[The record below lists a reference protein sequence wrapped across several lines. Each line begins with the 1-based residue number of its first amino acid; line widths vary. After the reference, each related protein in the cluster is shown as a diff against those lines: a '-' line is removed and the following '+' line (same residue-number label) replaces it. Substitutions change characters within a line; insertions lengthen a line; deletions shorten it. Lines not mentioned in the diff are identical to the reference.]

1 MRGNSV
7 TAVCRTATAALND
20 ILGDEAGAAHFRE
33 LMNQGASPREFV
45 RAIADRCEPSTRAL
59 IHAEF
64 DELPRSFMS
73 TWLIAWRLADE
84 AGQTFEMISEP
95 AQRPL
100 EYAKAGRV
108 AYRIEHDVEGVR
120 MYVSHVHGHH
130 ADWFKPVAEAVATV

>member
-1 MRGNSV
+1 M
-7 TAVCRTATAALND
+7 AVSCRTAAGALNE
-20 ILGDEAGAAHFRE
+20 ILQSKEGADRFRT
-33 LMNQGASPREFV
+33 LLNSGATPREFAA
-45 RAIADRCEPSTRAL
+45 AIADHCDPLLAEI

-84 AGQTFEMISEP
+84 AGLTFEMISEP
-95 AQRPL
+95 APRPL

-108 AYRIEHDVEGVR
+108 AYRIEHDTDGVR

-130 ADWFKPVAEAVATV
+130 AEWFKPAVEVAAAI